1 MSQCTAILR
10 RRSSGSARATP
21 AIPTLVEPT
30 RRRPLALVAHPQEWS
45 ARSLE
50 SVLSVGGYT
59 VARAATGPQAVE
71 VARRTLPDLIL
82 LDAGLPDLGGVE
94 ACRTLCGDARIGAS
108 TPIVILLRDP
118 ATREQRL
125 AGLRAGAWEC
135 VGLPLDTEE
144 LLLKLDAY
152 VRAKSHADAAREE
165 SLVDEASGLYNLRGL
180 LRRIREM
187 GGEACRHRRPLAC
200 VVFALDGG
208 EADAAGRGAG
218 ARARAAQAVPRLLG
232 LFQDAARSSD
242 VVGRLGETEFVV
254 LAPGTDAA
262 GALQLARRL
271 LAAAEAVDAERK
283 GAPTLRL
290 RAGCHA
296 VADFCNA
303 GIEPVEMLVRAAQA
317 LRALPA
323 GMEAERI
330 RFFPS
335 PGRAVAS

>member
-1 MSQCTAILR
+1 
-10 RRSSGSARATP
+10 
-21 AIPTLVEPT
+21 
-30 RRRPLALVAHPQEWS
+30 
-45 ARSLE
+45 
-50 SVLSVGGYT
+50 
-59 VARAATGPQAVE
+59 
-71 VARRTLPDLIL
+71 
-82 LDAGLPDLGGVE
+82 VE

-317 LRALPA
+317 LRALPT
-323 GMEAERI
+323 GREAERI

-335 PGRAVAS
+335 PGRAVAR